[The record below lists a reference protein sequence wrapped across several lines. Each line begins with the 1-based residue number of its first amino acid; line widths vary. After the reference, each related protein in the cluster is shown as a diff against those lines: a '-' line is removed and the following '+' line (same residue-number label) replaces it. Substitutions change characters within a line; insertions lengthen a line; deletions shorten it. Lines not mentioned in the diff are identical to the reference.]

1 MKKKTLAMLI
11 GAAMVTAAITGCT
24 SGSKE
29 TEAPATET
37 VTEAAAEQTE
47 EAAETESEETTEE
60 ETEAETETET
70 EEATEAATEAETE
83 TETEEVT
90 EEASEAESEEAAETE
105 TETEEVTE
113 AAADEETE
121 AETEAAETETE
132 EATEAA
138 AEEET
143 EAETEEVTE
152 IAAEEETEAESEEA
166 TEESTEAETEAET
179 EEATEAETE
188 TETEE
193 VTEEATEETT
203 EAETET
209 ETEEATE
216 AAAEEETEAASE
228 AAEIVEGTYTIGISQ
243 FAEHGSLDN
252 CREGF
257 LAGLAAEGFVEGENL
272 EVEYDNAQ
280 SDTGTAATIADSYV
294 SDGVDLICAIAT
306 PSAMA
311 AYNSAMD
318 TEIPVVYTAVSDP
331 AAAGLADEDGVPAGN
346 ITGTAD
352 ALPVEEQLQMIREI
366 LPEAEKIGILY
377 TTSETNSE
385 STLAT
390 YEELAGEYGFE
401 IVSTG
406 INTIAD
412 VDMAAAELVG
422 EVDCISN
429 LTDNT
434 VVSALQTVL
443 SYANEA
449 NIPVFG
455 SEIEQVK
462 NGCLA
467 SMGIDY
473 IALGEQ
479 TGQMAAAILKG
490 ESTASE
496 MNFETCEGASL
507 YVNTEAAENLG
518 IELSEDYI
526 ADAAEVFETTTVE

>member
-121 AETEAAETETE
+121 AETEAAEAETE

-193 VTEEATEETT
+193 VTEEAAEETT

>member
-121 AETEAAETETE
+121 AETEAAEAETE

-152 IAAEEETEAESEEA
+152 TAAEEETEAESEEA

-216 AAAEEETEAASE
+216 AAAEEETESASE

>member
-121 AETEAAETETE
+121 AETEAAEAETE

-518 IELSEDYI
+518 IELSEDYM
-526 ADAAEVFETTTVE
+526 ADDAEVFETTTVE